1 MRLTLT
7 HFAIL
12 VKSIMSE
19 SCDFEHIPV
28 LFDETIESLN
38 IKPDGIY
45 VDCTAGGGGHSQG
58 ILSHLSSEGML
69 ISLDKDDDALAT
81 CRAKA
86 LKYPDK
92 KWIIVKSDF
101 SGISN
106 VLSDLGIEKVDGIL
120 ADLGVSSHQID
131 TDERGFSY
139 AKDGPLDM
147 RMDASQSLS
156 ASVVVNSYD
165 EKDLVRIFRLYGEE
179 KFAGRIASG
188 IVRDRA
194 KEPFTR
200 TVQLANKIAS
210 YVPGKARNEDQ
221 HPARRCFQAIRIEV
235 NHELDSVQELLNIGP
250 SLLND
255 GGRISIISFHSL
267 EDRIVKETFREHASP
282 CTCPREFP
290 VCVCGKVSAGKVI
303 TNKPIIASDEEIKQ
317 NSRAHCCKLRVFER
331 VIKE

>member
-1 MRLTLT
+1 
-7 HFAIL
+7 
-12 VKSIMSE
+12 MS
-19 SCDFEHIPV
+19 SCSDFEHIPV
-28 LFDETIESLN
+28 LFNETIDALN
-38 IKPDGIY
+38 IKPDGVY

-58 ILSHLSSEGML
+58 ILSKLSSKGIL
-69 ISLDKDDDALAT
+69 ISLDKDDEALAT
-81 CRAKA
+81 CRAKSA
-86 LKYPDK
+86 NHPDK
-92 KWIIVKSDF
+92 DWRIVKSDF
-101 SGISN
+101 SGIKA
-106 VLSDLGIEKVDGIL
+106 VLDEMGIEKVDGIL

-147 RMDASQSLS
+147 RMDSTQPLS
-156 ASVVVNSYD
+156 AAVVVNSYD

-188 IVRDRA
+188 IVRDRNS
-194 KEPFTR
+194 EPFTR

-235 NHELDSVQELLNIGP
+235 NHELDSVQELLDVGP
-250 SLLND
+250 KLLRD
-255 GGRISIISFHSL
+255 GGRMAVISFHSL
-267 EDRIVKETFREHASP
+267 EDRIVKEMYKEHASP

-290 VCVCGKVSAGKVI
+290 VCVCGKVSLGKVI
-303 TNKPIIASDEEIKQ
+303 TNKPIIASDEEIKA

-331 VIKE
+331 IEQN